1 MSNIKGT
8 PLSWDYSEFDN
19 IKMQVGPYVMITEE
33 ILNDEKF
40 RWIAEYF
47 YKLKY
52 TPGLDTIILREL

>member
-1 MSNIKGT
+1 
-8 PLSWDYSEFDN
+8 
-19 IKMQVGPYVMITEE
+19 MITEE